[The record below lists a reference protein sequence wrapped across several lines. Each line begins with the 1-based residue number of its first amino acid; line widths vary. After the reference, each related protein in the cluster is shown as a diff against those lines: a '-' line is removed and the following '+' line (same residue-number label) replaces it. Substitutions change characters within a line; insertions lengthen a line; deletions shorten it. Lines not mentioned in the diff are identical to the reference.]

1 MALSNIAVSEA
12 PIASFGTSPN
22 VNVSLSSV
30 TGTTNVGS
38 VVPQAGA
45 SVDTTGVST
54 GALSVGN
61 ADAFPQT
68 IVRPSGIGLI
78 SSLDQDQVLAFTD
91 VSLSVSGEE
100 STTSL
105 GEESV
110 ELSISALVTGFEM
123 SSFLGFVSA
132 PAAGELTGVESFGQV
147 GSATVGAGSFVSLTG
162 QESTASLGSVT
173 AFAGSTVVLS
183 GFSTLARVGSVS
195 FSSSTSVAL
204 TGVQGDVELKNVNV
218 WGRIVPNQTPD
229 WDEVV
234 PTQSPSWGE
243 VSPNQSPNW
252 RNIQGAA

>member
-1 MALSNIAVSEA
+1 MALSNVAVSEA

-22 VNVSLSSV
+22 VDVGLSSV
-30 TGTTNVGS
+30 TGTANVGS

-45 SVDTTGVST
+45 SVDATGVST
-54 GALSVGN
+54 GAVSVGN
-61 ADAFPQT
+61 AEAFPET
-68 IVRPSGIGLI
+68 IVRPSGIGI
-78 SSLDQDQVLAFTD
+78 VSSLDQDQVFAFTD

-110 ELSISALVTGFEM
+110 SISISAPVTGFEM

-132 PAAGELTGVESFGQV
+132 PAAGELTDVEAFGQV
-147 GSATVGAGSFVSLTG
+147 GSVTVSAGSSVSLTG
-162 QESTASLGSVT
+162 EESTISLGSVT

-183 GFSTLARVGSVS
+183 GLSTLIRVGNVS
-195 FSSSTSVAL
+195 FSASTSVAL

-218 WGRIVPNQTPD
+218 WGRIIPNQTPD
-229 WDEVV
+229 WGEVV

-243 VSPNQSPNW
+243 VSPSQSPNW